1 MGGGGQG
8 ASCPDGI
15 GGQSEG
21 AEMTGGRYKPEDGD
35 VDIPVEGKTA
45 GPSPE
50 LTSNPFRFLFWN
62 WITALMKTGYRKPL
76 EVSLL
81 HPTGM
86 FLGIPTDSLAYRAV
100 DSK

>member
-8 ASCPDGI
+8 GATRPDGN
-15 GGQSEG
+15 GVQSAG
-21 AEMTGGRYKPEDGD
+21 ADMTGGHREPEDGD
-35 VDIPVEGKTA
+35 VDIPVEGKTV

-50 LTSNPFRFLFWN
+50 LTSNPFIFLFWN

-81 HPTGM
+81 HPTAVMTRGN
-86 FLGIPTDSLAYRAV
+86 TDSQ
-100 DSK
+100 

>member
-1 MGGGGQG
+1 M
-8 ASCPDGI
+8 GI
-15 GGQSEG
+15 GGQPEG
-21 AEMTGGRYKPEDGD
+21 AEMTGGRCKPEDGD

-76 EVSLL
+76 EVL
-81 HPTGM
+81 T
-86 FLGIPTDSLAYRAV
+86 SLARNRNVFGHTYGFACIQ
-100 DSK
+100 SCWQ